1 MASRTEG
8 DTTKDRLPGL
18 LLAALVVLVLLAW
31 GSTLVYLGVH
41 FLYASPGESIQSL

>member
-1 MASRTEG
+1 VGSFVRGGSVASRTEG

-41 FLYASPGESIQSL
+41 FL